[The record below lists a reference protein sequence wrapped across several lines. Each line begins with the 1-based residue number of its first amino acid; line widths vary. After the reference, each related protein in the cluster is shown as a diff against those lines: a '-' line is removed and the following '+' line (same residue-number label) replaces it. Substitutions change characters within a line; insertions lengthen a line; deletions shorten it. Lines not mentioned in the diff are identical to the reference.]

1 MRVIQWTT
9 GKAGKLSLRGIL
21 DDPRLELAGVYA
33 YSEQKAGVDAGQLC
47 GRPDTGIVA
56 TTDIDALIALGADA
70 VLYTPFMA
78 DLDHVV
84 KLLESGLNVLST
96 NLFLNVGGVAGQTRE
111 ALAAACA
118 RGNSSLYITGI
129 HPGWANS
136 ITTALTAVCRDV
148 QSITI
153 VEAADVSV
161 YESVE
166 TWEMLGI
173 SKREASPDVIEIA
186 KLGMISFRDSVERMG
201 VALGFDEFDSIDFD
215 IEFATAAETV
225 DLGWMRIEKD
235 TIAALRGGWSATL
248 GGKTILRT
256 AVVWHLTTKLNADWD
271 LDEDHYNIVIH
282 GEPEVRTRIRFVAPE
297 SWGNHEWDT
306 MTAMPAVNAV
316 IDVVGAPA
324 GILTLKDVGLTCA
337 PAKAWLGS

>member
-1 MRVIQWTT
+1 VRVIQWTT
-9 GKAGKLSLRGIL
+9 GKVGKLSLRGIL

-47 GRPDTGIVA
+47 GRPDTGIAA

-225 DLGWMRIEKD
+225 DLGWMRIER
-235 TIAALRGGWSATL
+235 TPSPHCAA
-248 GGKTILRT
+248 
-256 AVVWHLTTKLNADWD
+256 D
-271 LDEDHYNIVIH
+271 
-282 GEPEVRTRIRFVAPE
+282 
-297 SWGNHEWDT
+297 
-306 MTAMPAVNAV
+306 
-316 IDVVGAPA
+316 GARPWA
-324 GILTLKDVGLTCA
+324 ARPFCA
-337 PAKAWLGS
+337 LPSSGT

>member
-1 MRVIQWTT
+1 
-9 GKAGKLSLRGIL
+9 
-21 DDPRLELAGVYA
+21 
-33 YSEQKAGVDAGQLC
+33 
-47 GRPDTGIVA
+47 
-56 TTDIDALIALGADA
+56 
-70 VLYTPFMA
+70 
-78 DLDHVV
+78 
-84 KLLESGLNVLST
+84 
-96 NLFLNVGGVAGQTRE
+96 
-111 ALAAACA
+111 
-118 RGNSSLYITGI
+118 
-129 HPGWANS
+129 
-136 ITTALTAVCRDV
+136 V

-153 VEAADVSV
+153 TEAADVSV

-186 KLGMISFRDSVERMG
+186 KLGMVSFRDSVERMG

-235 TIAALRGGWSATL
+235 TIAALRGGWTATV

-256 AVVWHLTTKLNADWD
+256 AVVWHLTKNLNADWD

-282 GEPEVRTRIRFVAPE
+282 GEPEVRTRIRFVPPE
-297 SWGNHEWDT
+297 TWGNHEWDT

-316 IDVVGAPA
+316 LDIVRAPA

-337 PAKAWLGS
+337 PAKAWLDS